1 MVNINDI
8 KKYLWLVP
16 LSGGILLLL
25 SVFSPAS
32 YLIIGPLFTHFWMWG
47 LTVGGIGFTVTGI
60 SFSLQIE
67 VLVAGLLFTFFIL
80 ICSILIIVITIQV
93 KKETRKVDELRNFW
107 ISSGLIVILSSIAW
121 IIMIESVA
129 IAPFHPPD
137 WWGYYNLGFAAIG
150 PFIAG
155 ALLIA
160 TVFIDKYLKKRGKSS

>member
-1 MVNINDI
+1 MIDINDI

-16 LSGGILLLL
+16 LSGGILSLL

-32 YLIIGPLFTHFWMWG
+32 YLIVGPLFTHFWMWG

-67 VLVAGLLFTFFIL
+67 VLVSGLLFTLFIL
-80 ICSILIIVITIQV
+80 ICSILTIILAMKI
-93 KKETRKVDELRNFW
+93 KKGTRKVDELENFW

-129 IAPFHPPD
+129 IAPYHPPE
-137 WWGYYNLGFAAIG
+137 WWGYYSLGFAVIG

-160 TVFIDKYLKKRGKSS
+160 TVFIERYLKKKGVSS

>member
-1 MVNINDI
+1 MVNVNNI

-16 LSGGILLLL
+16 LSGGILSLL

-32 YLIIGPLFTHFWMWG
+32 YFMVGPIFIHIWMWG
-47 LTVGGIGFTVTGI
+47 LAVNNAGIGFSG
-60 SFSLQIE
+60 QIE
-67 VLVAGLLFTFFIL
+67 VLVSGIVFTLFIL
-80 ICSILIIVITIQV
+80 ICSILIIVITIQI
-93 KKETRKVDELRNFW
+93 KKETRKVDEFKNFW

-129 IAPFHPPD
+129 LSPPV
-137 WWGYYNLGFAAIG
+137 WWGFFSLGFAVIG

-160 TVFIDKYLKKRGKSS
+160 TVFIDRYLKKKGKSS